1 MGFCMVGY
9 GSIARYHMHG
19 LLLESA
25 RPHTVVGRLEAP
37 TADFAREY
45 GFARHTT
52 DLDEA
57 LAAEDVDAVVV
68 ASPTDLHAEQ
78 VEKCLLAGKHVLCEV
93 PLATSLADA
102 DRLIALADERD
113 LRLMVSHT
121 QRYVPA
127 FALAH
132 ELVSTSKIRVHHI
145 VHRSLAMRRENVNW
159 KNRRRSWADNLLWHH
174 ACHLVDTALW
184 ILGTDDVEVDGHLGL
199 PTKALGITMDLSISM
214 RTRLDQLVTIV
225 MSYNSHIV
233 EGECVIVGE
242 EDTLRVAKGCLSTH
256 DRVLYEPPAGKD
268 GLLQATADLDR
279 EFVAAIREAREPAVS
294 GRVVRPALAV
304 LQRVQDQFAAWAPP
318 GAMHPIG

>member
-1 MGFCMVGY
+1 MNFCMVGY
-9 GSIARYHMHG
+9 GSIAQFHTRG

-25 RPHTVVGRLEAP
+25 RPHTVVGRLPEP
-37 TADFAREY
+37 SADFARDY
-45 GFARHTT
+45 GFAHHTT

-57 LAAEDVDAVVV
+57 LTARDVDAVVI

-78 VEKCLLAGKHVLCEV
+78 AEKCLLAGKNVLCEI

-113 LRLMVSHT
+113 LRLAVSHT

-127 FALAH
+127 FGLAR
-132 ELVSTSKIRVHHI
+132 EMISTGQIRVHHI

-159 KNRRRSWADNLLWHH
+159 MHRRRSWADNLLWHH

-184 ILGTDDVEVDGHLGL
+184 MLGASEVEVDGHLGL
-199 PTKALGITMDLSISM
+199 PTKALGITMDLSIAL
-214 RTRLDQLVTIV
+214 RTPLDQLVTIV
-225 MSYNSHIV
+225 MSYNSHIIG
-233 EGECVIVGE
+233 GECVIIGE
-242 EDTLRVAKGCLSTH
+242 EDTLLVAKGRLSAH
-256 DRVLYEPPAGKD
+256 DRVLYEPPADRD
-268 GLLQATADLDR
+268 GLQQATNDLDR
-279 EFVAAIREAREPAVS
+279 EFLASIREAREPAVS
-294 GRVVRPALAV
+294 GRAVRPALAV